1 MAKRK
6 EGVGRSTDIA
16 RELAERNR
24 ELEEEIRALKSGDA
38 DQERPTSAGEL
49 GESAGELGE
58 SAGGSAGELGEEAGA
73 KSWVNEQ
80 GNLCIGRKCI
90 VTEATPEGLR
100 FKLDADTCDPAT
112 RDAFIAAMIKGTRMT
127 FNE

>member
-6 EGVGRSTDIA
+6 EGIGRSTDIE
-16 RELAERNR
+16 RDLAERNR
-24 ELEEEIRALKSGDA
+24 ELEEKIRILESGDA
-38 DQERPTSAGEL
+38 DQSRPTSAG
-49 GESAGELGE
+49 GSSGEL
-58 SAGGSAGELGEEAGA
+58 AEEQETTAGA

-80 GNLCIGRKCI
+80 GNICIGRQCI

-100 FKLDADTCDPAT
+100 FKLDPESCDPET
-112 RDAFIAAMIKGTRMT
+112 REACIAAMIKGTRMT

>member
-1 MAKRK
+1 MIIGGVNASIFKRLLLFR
-6 EGVGRSTDIA
+6 V
-16 RELAERNR
+16 
-24 ELEEEIRALKSGDA
+24 
-38 DQERPTSAGEL
+38 
-49 GESAGELGE
+49 
-58 SAGGSAGELGEEAGA
+58 GGSAGELGEEAGA

-112 RDAFIAAMIKGTRMT
+112 RGAFIAAMIKGTRMT

>member
-38 DQERPTSAGEL
+38 DQERPTSA
-49 GESAGELGE
+49 GE

>member
-1 MAKRK
+1 
-6 EGVGRSTDIA
+6 
-16 RELAERNR
+16 
-24 ELEEEIRALKSGDA
+24 
-38 DQERPTSAGEL
+38 
-49 GESAGELGE
+49 
-58 SAGGSAGELGEEAGA
+58 
-73 KSWVNEQ
+73 VNEQ